1 MQVNFIQVLK
11 LWMSIDYAWLGLHA
25 FVYISFYA
33 GGTVMAKTSTSLM
46 NERRRLGDLIQVFG

>member
-1 MQVNFIQVLK
+1 MNFIQVLK

-25 FVYISFYA
+25 CVYNSFYA